1 MKIFLKGLL
10 EARPTGKGGLIITKV
25 YFVRH
30 AEPNYNNHNDPLR
43 ELSSKGMEDRKLV
56 TNFLSDKHID
66 VVLSSPYKRAIDTV
80 KDFADSYGIKI
91 DIIYDFR
98 ERKVENGWIEDF
110 AAFTKKQW
118 NDFTYKLSDGECLQ
132 EVQARNVSALQQ
144 ALNKYTGKNLV
155 VGSHGTA
162 LSTIINYYNH
172 CFGYKDFEKIKNV
185 MPWIVEF
192 VFDKTT
198 KCIMIKG
205 HDLY

>member
-1 MKIFLKGLL
+1 M
-10 EARPTGKGGLIITKV
+10 TKV

-30 AEPNYNNHNDPLR
+30 AEPNYNNHNDALR
-43 ELSSKGMEDRKLV
+43 ELSSKGMKDRKLV
-56 TNFLSDKHID
+56 TKFLVDKHID

-80 KDFADSYGIKI
+80 KDFADSYGIEI

-98 ERKVENGWIEDF
+98 ERKVESGWIEDF
-110 AAFTKKQW
+110 TSFTKMQW

-132 EVQARNVSALQQ
+132 EVQTRNMSALQQ
-144 ALNKYTGKNLV
+144 VLNKCAGKNIV

-162 LSTIINYYNH
+162 LSTIINYYDH
-172 CFGYKDFEKIKNV
+172 FFGYNDFEKIKNV

-192 VFDKTT
+192 VFDEDT
-198 KCIMIKG
+198 KCIMIKE

>member
-1 MKIFLKGLL
+1 MRG
-10 EARPTGKGGLIITKV
+10 EIIVTKV

-30 AEPNYNNHNDPLR
+30 AEPNYNNHNDALR

-56 TNFLSDKHID
+56 TKFLLDKHID
-66 VVLSSPYKRAIDTV
+66 VVLSSPYKRAVDTV
-80 KDFADSYGIKI
+80 KDFADSYGKEI

-98 ERKVENGWIEDF
+98 ERKVESGWIEDF
-110 AAFTKKQW
+110 TLFTKMQW

-132 EVQARNVSALQQ
+132 EVQTRNMSALQQ
-144 ALNKYTGKNLV
+144 VLKRYEGKNIV

-162 LSTIINYYNH
+162 LSTIINYYDH
-172 CFGYKDFEKIKNV
+172 SFGYNDFERIKNV

-192 VFDKTT
+192 VFDEDT
-198 KCIMIKG
+198 KCIMIKE